1 MTRSEVVSQFCSIT
15 GAPEHVAEHVLEAHE
30 WDLNSSVEF
39 YLESGGVGHGNGSLG
54 GVGEAET
61 AEPRPPIF
69 SATTAPRSSPIHI
82 DDEDVVED
90 DVVMNEMATTLGR
103 RYATRRHVE
112 DIVEEVEDLEDSE
125 GSGDGAM
132 VIDGEE
138 RRRSSRRRTTSIPA
152 TLNRQVSQRTRR
164 RRNRVDYREPSLVI
178 DDDDESDGNG
188 DVNIE
193 RNGEDV
199 ALPDDVDFEEQ
210 KMLLAA
216 LTGETYEGPLPYS
229 ASPGPHWT
237 QRNRVL
243 SPGAIERAELR
254 EQQDA
259 DYHESL
265 RADQLKEEAL
275 ARQRQQE
282 ELAQQ
287 EAEEAARR
295 LQQSLALKEASLP
308 DEPSPEADDTVQLVI
323 RLPEGGKLKRRFR
336 TSHQLQSV
344 FDFVD
349 VFAGQTVGIE
359 PGKYNL
365 VSQFPRRVFKS
376 GERQSLLDANLVH
389 KNEALFLELLS

>member
-1 MTRSEVVSQFCSIT
+1 MARSEVVLQFCAIT
-15 GAPEHVAEHVLEAHE
+15 GASEHVAEHVLEAHE

-54 GVGEAET
+54 GLGASEAT
-61 AEPRPPIF
+61 EPRPPIF
-69 SATTAPRSSPIHI
+69 SATTAPRSSPINI

-112 DIVEEVEDLEDSE
+112 DIVEEVEDSSE

-138 RRRSSRRRTTSIPA
+138 RRRSSRRRTTSIP
-152 TLNRQVSQRTRR
+152 TTINRQVNQRTRR

-178 DDDDESDGNG
+178 DDESDGNG
-188 DVNIE
+188 DGDIE

-229 ASPGPHWT
+229 TLPGPHWT

-243 SPGAIERAELR
+243 SPGALERAELR

-295 LQQSLALKEASLP
+295 MQESLALKEASLP
-308 DEPSPEADDTVQLVI
+308 DEPSPEAEDAVQLVV